1 MAVESISKKSNK
13 GCENGDAYKVCLASK
28 EGDESELLDAW
39 EDHQIAEGE
48 DATCLN

>member
-28 EGDESELLDAW
+28 EGDESELLNAGR
-39 EDHQIAEGE
+39 ITKSPLKGKMP
-48 DATCLN
+48 LV